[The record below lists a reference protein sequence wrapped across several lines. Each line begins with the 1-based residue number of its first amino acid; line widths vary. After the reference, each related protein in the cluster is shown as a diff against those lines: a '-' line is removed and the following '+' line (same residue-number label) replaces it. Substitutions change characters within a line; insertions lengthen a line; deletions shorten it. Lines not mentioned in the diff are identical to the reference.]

1 MSTSTNI
8 VSRLNEQLY
17 ADQTNS
23 WNVQYQNT
31 KQLHTDRN
39 ITAQCNVLISVIQ
52 LELFP
57 RGVSGYLV
65 LAAGEQKS
73 F

>member
-17 ADQTNS
+17 ADQTSS
-23 WNVQYQNT
+23 WNVQYNNT
-31 KQLHTDRN
+31 TQVHTDRN
-39 ITAQCNVLISVIQ
+39 ITAQCNELISVIQ

-57 RGVSGYLV
+57 
-65 LAAGEQKS
+65 
-73 F
+73 